1 MNENSSPHEGVGV
14 GRQAALRTIMRRQ
27 AALSLRVAAVFVLLL
42 ILLPLANLYLP
53 DLMGT
58 KISGFTLTWI
68 ILAILFYPIT
78 WLLSAYFVRES
89 DRIEGESASWHEE
102 ISEYVRTN
110 KEEDQ
115 Q

>member
-1 MNENSSPHEGVGV
+1 MSDISVMNENSSPHEGVGV
-14 GRQAALRTIMRRQ
+14 GRQEALRIIMRRQ

-53 DLMGT
+53 EVMAT

-78 WLLSAYFVRES
+78 WVLSAYFVKKSE
-89 DRIEGESASWHEE
+89 EVEAS
-102 ISEYVRTN
+102 IAADPDLQVKV
-110 KEEDQ
+110 KEAR
-115 Q
+115 